1 MIYTIERII
10 EITTPIFQSYNINHA
25 TLFGSVAKGT
35 NDEHSDIDIL
45 VDSGLKGL
53 QFFGLLEALCN
64 AFECDVDL
72 IDTQD
77 LVAGSEPENEI
88 KRTGIVIF
96 EKR

>member
-10 EITTPIFQSYNINHA
+10 KITTPIFQSYNINRA
-25 TLFGSVAKGT
+25 ILFGSVAKGM

-53 QFFGLLEALCN
+53 QFFGLLGDLCN

-77 LVAGSEPENEI
+77 LIAGSELEKEI
-88 KRTGIVIF
+88 KRTGGCDF
-96 EKR
+96 